1 MKRFFYSLMAM
12 AALAVLPSCMKEL
25 VSSPDPATGGSPVE
39 VSFQVDLSNTMT
51 KADNT
56 ALDNASG
63 TWSLYIAAF
72 STADGALISTSK
84 IGGTGYEPTETL
96 SSTTSKT
103 VTLTLSRGASYKVVF
118 FAEKAGAYDV
128 SFANNNVAR
137 FSYKAGLLANSGGLD
152 AFYATVDVNASTTAY
167 SVTLKRP
174 FAQVNVL
181 VPLAA
186 VPIGQTA
193 FSSAM
198 KVKAPTTFDLFA
210 GAATGA
216 ESVVEFSSSAIN
228 TVPFGKYATTHKWVG
243 MNYVLVNSANTVEVT
258 SFQESGMAT
267 AIVPGKVPAKMNGRT
282 NLVGNIYDLSA
293 EFNFN
298 VQIGPGFDSE
308 GEEPVIGQQTE
319 ITLAD
324 NSTYTEANPLTIN
337 ASAAA
342 APQNVTLR
350 VNGHSFTEVL
360 AGAAQGAA
368 ITAVSANTAVATA
381 SVSGNDVVITPVGNG
396 QTVVTVTTPSYT
408 KTDYRGASFQIPVK
422 VEGMSGGGGQ
432 GGGSD
437 TIVFADLNLEN
448 GKQYADPFTQG
459 DMSVTFAGGGN
470 DGKYY
475 TTGSGIRTYGEGT
488 ITVASSKNIVKIEFT
503 FDPSQQTNNDVT
515 QTFLPDEATFESV
528 SVGNYDLTT
537 QIWTG
542 SATSVVLKR
551 KTGTGHW
558 RLQKVK
564 VYYEGGGDSGES
576 GGSGE
581 QGGGEQG
588 GGQSTGDKGSV
599 TNPYSVAEALAA
611 TNALEPKGETAD
623 KVYIRGKISEITSVD
638 TGEYG
643 NATYYISDDGSKTS
657 QFQVF
662 RGYYLG
668 GAKFTAADQIKVGDN
683 VIVYG
688 KLKNYQNSDQSL
700 TPEVTSSQLYSL
712 NGQVADSGSGG
723 QGGDSGQGGGG
734 SVETSDANAT
744 LTNSE
749 IQAATVDASIT
760 TDNPSYRD
768 ATITSTSGT
777 WTGNI
782 AKHANGVK
790 YLQLRNKKGAHI
802 KSPVFPSNIKKVVV
816 TMTSDASVTL
826 ANRAL
831 YAIPASTT
839 IPTGD
844 DVYTADLW
852 SNKYGSVDTGTT
864 KGAQVTIEFTG
875 ETKQFTLVV
884 GGGATYIDEI
894 AVYY

>member
-1 MKRFFYSLMAM
+1 M
-12 AALAVLPSCMKEL
+12 
-25 VSSPDPATGGSPVE
+25 
-39 VSFQVDLSNTMT
+39 
-51 KADNT
+51 
-56 ALDNASG
+56 
-63 TWSLYIAAF
+63 
-72 STADGALISTSK
+72 
-84 IGGTGYEPTETL
+84 
-96 SSTTSKT
+96 
-103 VTLTLSRGASYKVVF
+103 VF

-186 VPIGQTA
+186 VPTGQTA

-381 SVSGNDVVITPVGNG
+381 SVNGNDVVITPVGNG

-432 GGGSD
+432 GEQPEPPAGVQAVTVAQFLAASPSETQKYQLTGKITGTVNATYGNFDLEDATGKVYVYGLTKTDLGYGSTNDKSFASLGLKAGD
-437 TIVFADLNLEN
+437 TVTLIGYRYTFTKEGQEDKIEVM
-448 GKQYADPFTQG
+448 YA
-459 DMSVTFAGGGN
+459 
-470 DGKYY
+470 YY
-475 TTGSGIRTYGEGT
+475 VSHESGSSEGSG
-488 ITVASSKNIVKIEFT
+488 
-503 FDPSQQTNNDVT
+503 
-515 QTFLPDEATFESV
+515 
-528 SVGNYDLTT
+528 
-537 QIWTG
+537 
-542 SATSVVLKR
+542 
-551 KTGTGHW
+551 
-558 RLQKVK
+558 
-564 VYYEGGGDSGES
+564 
-576 GGSGE
+576 GE

-588 GGQSTGDKGSV
+588 
-599 TNPYSVAEALAA
+599 E
-611 TNALEPKGETAD
+611 
-623 KVYIRGKISEITSVD
+623 
-638 TGEYG
+638 
-643 NATYYISDDGSKTS
+643 
-657 QFQVF
+657 
-662 RGYYLG
+662 
-668 GAKFTAADQIKVGDN
+668 
-683 VIVYG
+683 
-688 KLKNYQNSDQSL
+688 
-700 TPEVTSSQLYSL
+700 
-712 NGQVADSGSGG
+712 GG
-723 QGGDSGQGGGG
+723 QGGGQPEPPAGVQAVTVAQFNAAAPSETQKYQLTGKITGTVNATYGNFDLEDATGKVYVYGLTKTDLGYGSTNDKSFASLGLKAGDAVTLIGYRYTYTKEGQDDKIEVMYAYYVSHQSGSSQGSGGEQGGGSTVSG
-734 SVETSDANAT
+734 NTETFTFSALGFSNAADLSKIDGQNVT
-744 LTNSE
+744 LTFDKGSN
-749 IQAATVDASIT
+749 TKNGPKYYDAGTNARLYSNNTLTISS
-760 TDNPSYRD
+760 DK
-768 ATITSTSGT
+768 TITKIEFTFADYTNTVNNQSVQCSGHATAACFTDGSFANDT
-777 WTGNI
+777 WTGSSKSVVLTN
-782 AKHANGVK
+782 VK
-790 YLQLRNKKGAHI
+790 DN
-802 KSPVFPSNIKKVVV
+802 NE
-816 TMTSDASVTL
+816 
-826 ANRAL
+826 
-831 YAIPASTT
+831 
-839 IPTGD
+839 
-844 DVYTADLW
+844 
-852 SNKYGSVDTGTT
+852 
-864 KGAQVTIEFTG
+864 QVRIVSLKITFE
-875 ETKQFTLVV
+875 
-884 GGGATYIDEI
+884 
-894 AVYY
+894 

>member
-1 MKRFFYSLMAM
+1 MKKFVFSLLAL
-12 AALAVLPSCMKEL
+12 AALALVPSCMKEL

-39 VSFQVDLSNTMT
+39 VSFQVDLNNVMT

-56 ALDNASG
+56 DLDNASG

-186 VPIGQTA
+186 VPTGQTA

-381 SVSGNDVVITPVGNG
+381 SVNGNDVVITPVGNG

-432 GGGSD
+432 GEQPEPPAGVQAVTVAQFLAASPSETQKYQLTGKITGTVNATYGNFDLEDATGKVYVYGLTKTDLGYGSTNDKSFASLGLKAGD
-437 TIVFADLNLEN
+437 TVTLIGYRYTFTKEGQEDKIEVM
-448 GKQYADPFTQG
+448 YA
-459 DMSVTFAGGGN
+459 
-470 DGKYY
+470 YY
-475 TTGSGIRTYGEGT
+475 VSHESGSSEGSG
-488 ITVASSKNIVKIEFT
+488 
-503 FDPSQQTNNDVT
+503 
-515 QTFLPDEATFESV
+515 
-528 SVGNYDLTT
+528 
-537 QIWTG
+537 
-542 SATSVVLKR
+542 
-551 KTGTGHW
+551 
-558 RLQKVK
+558 
-564 VYYEGGGDSGES
+564 
-576 GGSGE
+576 GE

-588 GGQSTGDKGSV
+588 
-599 TNPYSVAEALAA
+599 E
-611 TNALEPKGETAD
+611 
-623 KVYIRGKISEITSVD
+623 
-638 TGEYG
+638 
-643 NATYYISDDGSKTS
+643 
-657 QFQVF
+657 
-662 RGYYLG
+662 
-668 GAKFTAADQIKVGDN
+668 
-683 VIVYG
+683 
-688 KLKNYQNSDQSL
+688 
-700 TPEVTSSQLYSL
+700 
-712 NGQVADSGSGG
+712 GG
-723 QGGDSGQGGGG
+723 QGGGQPEPPAGVQAVTVAQFNAAAPSETQKYQLTGKITGTVNATYGNFDLEDATGKVYVYGLTKTDLGYGSTNDKSFASLGLKAGDAVTLIGYRYTYTKEGQDDKIEVMYAYYVSHQSGSSQGSGGEQGGGSTVSG
-734 SVETSDANAT
+734 NTETFTFSALGFSNAADLSKIDGQNVT
-744 LTNSE
+744 LTFDKGSN
-749 IQAATVDASIT
+749 TKNGPKYYDAGTNARLYSNNTLTISS
-760 TDNPSYRD
+760 DK
-768 ATITSTSGT
+768 TITKIEFTFADYTNTVNNQSVQCSGHATAACFTDGSFANDT
-777 WTGNI
+777 WTGSSKSVVLTN
-782 AKHANGVK
+782 VK
-790 YLQLRNKKGAHI
+790 DN
-802 KSPVFPSNIKKVVV
+802 NE
-816 TMTSDASVTL
+816 
-826 ANRAL
+826 
-831 YAIPASTT
+831 
-839 IPTGD
+839 
-844 DVYTADLW
+844 
-852 SNKYGSVDTGTT
+852 
-864 KGAQVTIEFTG
+864 QVRIVSLKITFE
-875 ETKQFTLVV
+875 
-884 GGGATYIDEI
+884 
-894 AVYY
+894 